1 MAADIQTCQAKGKI
15 VTLSMGG
22 ATGGAIFTGDDQ
34 AEAFAET
41 IWNLFLG
48 GTSDTR
54 PFGDAVLD
62 GVDLDI
68 EGGAS
73 TGYAAFVTKIRSLAD
88 GASKQYYVTGA
99 PQCPFPDAYLGTVV
113 NAVGF
118 DALYVQF
125 YNNFCGLTNYN
136 NPNGWDF
143 ASWDDWAKNT
153 SPNKDIK
160 IFIGAP
166 ASTTAAGSG
175 YVDAATL
182 GSIALATR
190 AQYSSFGGIMLW
202 DASQAYANGR
212 FDTAIKGVI
221 AESGSGSGTT
231 TTAAGTTTKATTTS
245 TATTSTATTSTT
257 SVATTTPVTTS
268 TATTTAGSTTTSAST
283 GSCASVAAWS
293 SAEAYGGGV
302 QVTYNGHLWTSLYW
316 SEASTPGGSAGVW
329 TDNGACVSSR
339 AAETSVPVKR
349 TDSRLFRK

>member
-1 MAADIQTCQAKGKI
+1 MIAPLSFLFLGFGVVTTYGYDNSRSDNLAVYWGQNSYGAGNPTDTANFQKSLATYCADDTINAIPLAFLNVFFSTGDLPEINMANTCNPTDSGVFSGTSLANCQFMAADIQTCQAKGKI
-15 VTLSMGG
+15 ITLSMGG

-88 GASKQYYVTGA
+88 GASKQY
-99 PQCPFPDAYLGTVV
+99 AYLGTVV

-190 AQYSSFGGIMLW
+190 SQYSSFGGIMLW

-212 FDTAIKGVI
+212 FDTAIKSVI
-221 AESGSGSGTT
+221 AESGSGSY
-231 TTAAGTTTKATTTS
+231 
-245 TATTSTATTSTT
+245 
-257 SVATTTPVTTS
+257 V
-268 TATTTAGSTTTSAST
+268 
-283 GSCASVAAWS
+283 
-293 SAEAYGGGV
+293 
-302 QVTYNGHLWTSLYW
+302 SLQ
-316 SEASTPGGSAGVW
+316 
-329 TDNGACVSSR
+329 
-339 AAETSVPVKR
+339 
-349 TDSRLFRK
+349 F